1 MATVL
6 KDAIKREQSQ
16 ARLDTAE
23 CEHFAPKAKSKS
35 FQRNLLLSI
44 GGVFLL
50 FAICFSVYQ
59 YQREKDYKID
69 ILHSRLQMYNYEMVQ
84 TLGEDSL
91 TDNRLFHDYVERHQM
106 EGLRVSV
113 IDLNGRVI
121 LDSYDTNV
129 DSLGNHLQRK
139 EIRQALQEGNG
150 FDIKRMSQSTHETYF
165 YSATRFGNVIVRA
178 AVPYSVELTRSLQAD
193 DTYIYFAIVLTL
205 LLGVALYH
213 ITHRI
218 SRHIGYLREFAVKA
232 ERGEEL
238 DHELERRVPDDE
250 LGDIS
255 HTIIMLYWKL
265 RHSEEDKVRI
275 KRQLTQNAAHEL
287 KTPAASIHGYLES
300 ILDNPDMPE
309 DKRKHF
315 LERCFAQSERMNKLL
330 LDMSALTKLDEMDDS
345 HSRNRQEYHRVNVTQ
360 IIQNVLDDTALQL
373 HDKGITPL
381 LQMPRRMVNDQW
393 SMVNV
398 EVLGDA
404 SLIYSIFRNLIDNA
418 IAYAAGAT
426 QLEITCHETESEG
439 RHFYEFAVSDNGPGI
454 EPQHLEHIFE
464 RFYRIDKGRSRKLG
478 GTGLGLAI
486 VKNAVAV
493 HGGTTTAC
501 PTPGGGLTVRFT
513 LARF

>member
-1 MATVL
+1 MSKL
-6 KDAIKREQSQ
+6 KQLWHWAFG
-16 ARLDTAE
+16 LT
-23 CEHFAPKAKSKS
+23 KS

-59 YQREKDYKID
+59 YQREKEYKID

-91 TDNRLFHDYVERHQM
+91 TNQQLFRDYVARHQM

-113 IDLNGRVI
+113 IDQKGRVI

-129 DSLGNHLQRK
+129 DSLGNHLQRT
-139 EIRQALQEGNG
+139 EIKQALHEGNG
-150 FDIKRMSQSTHETYF
+150 YDIKRMSQSTHETYF
-165 YSATRFGNVIVRA
+165 YSATRFGDVVVRA
-178 AVPYSVELTRSLQAD
+178 AVPYSAELTRSLQAD
-193 DTYIYFAIVLTL
+193 NTYIYFAGVLTL
-205 LLGVALYH
+205 LLGIVLYY

-218 SRHIGYLREFAVKA
+218 SRHISHLREFAMKA
-232 ERGEEL
+232 EEGEEL
-238 DHELERRVPDDE
+238 DHELKRRLPDDE

-300 ILDNPDMPE
+300 ILDNPDMSE
-309 DKRKHF
+309 EKKKHF
-315 LERCFAQSERMNKLL
+315 LERCYAQSER
-330 LDMSALTKLDEMDDS
+330 
-345 HSRNRQEYHRVNVTQ
+345 SRTQRDYRQVNVLQ
-360 IIQNVLDDTALQL
+360 VLQSALDDTSLQL
-373 HDKGITPL
+373 QEKGITPV
-381 LQMPRRMVNDQW
+381 LQLPGH
-393 SMVNV
+393 V
-398 EVLGDA
+398 EVLGDQ

-418 IAYAAGAT
+418 IAYATGASRLVISC
-426 QLEITCHETESEG
+426 QETETEG
-439 RHFYEFAVSDNGPGI
+439 RHFYEFLVSDNGPGV
-454 EPQHLEHIFE
+454 EPQHLEHLFE
-464 RFYRIDKGRSRKLG
+464 RFYRVDKGRSRKLG

-486 VKNAVAV
+486 VKNAVAA
-493 HGGTTTAC
+493 HGGTTTALA
-501 PTPGGGLTVRFT
+501 TPGGGLTIKFT

>member
-1 MATVL
+1 MATAL
-6 KDAIKREQSQ
+6 R
-16 ARLDTAE
+16 
-23 CEHFAPKAKSKS
+23 SKS

-59 YQREKDYKID
+59 YQREKEYKID

-91 TDNRLFHDYVERHQM
+91 TNSLLFRDYVARHQM

-113 IDLNGRVI
+113 IDLKGRVI

-129 DSLGNHLQRK
+129 DSLGNHLQRT
-139 EIRQALQEGNG
+139 EIEQALHVGNG
-150 FDIKRMSQSTHETYF
+150 YDIKRMSQSTHETYF
-165 YSATRFGNVIVRA
+165 YSATRFGDVIVRA
-178 AVPYSVELTRSLQAD
+178 AVPYSTELTRSLQAD
-193 DTYIYFAIVLTL
+193 NTYIYFAGVLTL
-205 LLGVALYH
+205 LLGIVLYY

-218 SRHIGYLREFAVKA
+218 SRHIGHLHEFAVKA
-232 ERGEEL
+232 EEGEEL
-238 DHELERRVPDDE
+238 DHELERRLPDDE

-265 RHSEEDKVRI
+265 RHSEEDKLRI

-287 KTPAASIHGYLES
+287 KTPAASIRWYLES
-300 ILDNPDMPE
+300 ILDNPDMEE
-309 DKRKHF
+309 DKKRHF
-315 LERCFAQSERMNKLL
+315 LERCHVQSERMSKLL
-330 LDMSALTKLDEMDDS
+330 LDMSALAKLDELDD
-345 HSRNRQEYHRVNVTQ
+345 NKATIRQAYHQVDVLQ
-360 IIQNVLDDTALQL
+360 VIQNVLDDTSL
-373 HDKGITPL
+373 L
-381 LQMPRRMVNDQW
+381 LQDRGIEPSLQVPQH
-393 SMVNV
+393 V
-398 EVLGDA
+398 EVLGDQ

-418 IAYAAGAT
+418 IAYAIGASR
-426 QLEITCHETESEG
+426 LEIICNEIETKG
-439 RHFYEFAVSDNGPGI
+439 RHFYEFMVRDDGPGV
-454 EPQHLEHIFE
+454 EPKHLEHLFE

-493 HGGTTTAC
+493 YGGSTTAMT
-501 PTPGGGLTVRFT
+501 TPGGGLTIKFT

>member
-1 MATVL
+1 MSSAGREHFVL
-6 KDAIKREQSQ
+6 K
-16 ARLDTAE
+16 
-23 CEHFAPKAKSKS
+23 AKNKS

-59 YQREKDYKID
+59 YQREKEYKID

-91 TDNRLFHDYVERHQM
+91 ISSQLFRDYVARHQM

-113 IDLNGRVI
+113 IDREGRVV

-129 DSLGNHLQRK
+129 DSLGNHLQRT
-139 EIRQALQEGNG
+139 EIQQALHEGNG
-150 FDIKRMSQSTHETYF
+150 YDIKRVSQSTHETYF

-178 AVPYSVELTRSLQAD
+178 AVPYSAELTRSLQAD
-193 DTYIYFAIVLTL
+193 NTYIYFAGVLTL
-205 LLGVALYH
+205 LLGIVLYY

-218 SRHIGYLREFAVKA
+218 SRHIGYLREFAMKA
-232 ERGEEL
+232 EEGEEL
-238 DHELERRVPDDE
+238 DHELERRLPDDE

-300 ILDNPDMPE
+300 VLDHPDMPE
-309 DKRKHF
+309 DKKKHF
-315 LERCFAQSERMNKLL
+315 LERCYAQSERMSKLL
-330 LDMSALTKLDEMDDS
+330 LDMSALTKLDEMDDNKS
-345 HSRNRQEYHRVNVTQ
+345 KSRREYRPVNVLQ
-360 IIQNVLDDTALQL
+360 VLQSVIDDTSLQL
-373 HDKGITPL
+373 QDKGITPS
-381 LQMPRRMVNDQW
+381 LQVPQH
-393 SMVNV
+393 V
-398 EVLGDA
+398 EVLGDQ
-404 SLIYSIFRNLIDNA
+404 SLIYSIFRNLFDNA
-418 IAYAAGAT
+418 IAYATGASR
-426 QLEITCHETESEG
+426 LAIVCNEIDTEG
-439 RHFYEFAVSDNGPGI
+439 RHFYEFLVSDNGPGV
-454 EPQHLEHIFE
+454 EPQHLDHLFE
-464 RFYRIDKGRSRKLG
+464 RFYRVDKGRSRKLG

-486 VKNAVAV
+486 VKNAVAA
-493 HGGTTTAC
+493 HGGTATALS
-501 PTPGGGLTVRFT
+501 TPGGGLTVRFT

>member
-1 MATVL
+1 MATAL
-6 KDAIKREQSQ
+6 KDAIKQKQSQ
-16 ARLDTAE
+16 RHLSSAGR
-23 CEHFAPKAKSKS
+23 EHFVLKAKNKS

-59 YQREKDYKID
+59 YQREKEYKID

-91 TDNRLFHDYVERHQM
+91 ISSQLFRDYVARHQM

-113 IDLNGRVI
+113 IDREGRVV

-129 DSLGNHLQRK
+129 DSLGNHLQRT
-139 EIRQALQEGNG
+139 EIQQALHEGNG
-150 FDIKRMSQSTHETYF
+150 YDIKRVSQSTHETYF

-178 AVPYSVELTRSLQAD
+178 AVPYSAELTRSLQAD
-193 DTYIYFAIVLTL
+193 NTYIYFAGVLTL
-205 LLGVALYH
+205 LLGIVLYY

-218 SRHIGYLREFAVKA
+218 SRHIGYLREFAMKA
-232 ERGEEL
+232 EEGEEL
-238 DHELERRVPDDE
+238 DHELERRLPDDE

-300 ILDNPDMPE
+300 VLDHPDMPE
-309 DKRKHF
+309 DKKKHF
-315 LERCFAQSERMNKLL
+315 LERCYAQSERMSKLL
-330 LDMSALTKLDEMDDS
+330 LDMSALTKLDEMDDNKS
-345 HSRNRQEYHRVNVTQ
+345 KSRREYRPVNVLQ
-360 IIQNVLDDTALQL
+360 VLQSVIDDTSLQL
-373 HDKGITPL
+373 QDKGITPS
-381 LQMPRRMVNDQW
+381 LQVPQH
-393 SMVNV
+393 V
-398 EVLGDA
+398 EVLGDQ
-404 SLIYSIFRNLIDNA
+404 SLIYSIFRNLFDNA
-418 IAYAAGAT
+418 IAYATGASR
-426 QLEITCHETESEG
+426 LAIVCNEIDTEG
-439 RHFYEFAVSDNGPGI
+439 RHFYEFLVSDNGPGV
-454 EPQHLEHIFE
+454 EPQHLDHLFE
-464 RFYRIDKGRSRKLG
+464 RFYRVDKGRSRKLG

-486 VKNAVAV
+486 VKNAVAA
-493 HGGTTTAC
+493 HGGTATALS
-501 PTPGGGLTVRFT
+501 TPGGGLTIRFT

>member
-1 MATVL
+1 MSSAGREHFVL
-6 KDAIKREQSQ
+6 K
-16 ARLDTAE
+16 
-23 CEHFAPKAKSKS
+23 AKNKS

-59 YQREKDYKID
+59 YQREKEYKID

-91 TDNRLFHDYVERHQM
+91 ISSQLFRDYVARHQM

-113 IDLNGRVI
+113 IDREGRVV

-129 DSLGNHLQRK
+129 DSLGNHLQRT
-139 EIRQALQEGNG
+139 EIQQALHEGNG
-150 FDIKRMSQSTHETYF
+150 YDIKRVSQSTHETYF

-178 AVPYSVELTRSLQAD
+178 AVPYSAELTRSLQAD
-193 DTYIYFAIVLTL
+193 NTYIYFAGVLTL
-205 LLGVALYH
+205 LLGIVLYY

-218 SRHIGYLREFAVKA
+218 SRHIGYLREFAMKA
-232 ERGEEL
+232 EEGEEL
-238 DHELERRVPDDE
+238 DHELERRLPDDE

-300 ILDNPDMPE
+300 VLDHPDMPE
-309 DKRKHF
+309 DKKKHF
-315 LERCFAQSERMNKLL
+315 LERCYAQSERMSKLL
-330 LDMSALTKLDEMDDS
+330 LDMSALTKLDEMDDNKS
-345 HSRNRQEYHRVNVTQ
+345 KSRREYRPVNVLQ
-360 IIQNVLDDTALQL
+360 VLQSVIDDTSLQL
-373 HDKGITPL
+373 QDKGITPS
-381 LQMPRRMVNDQW
+381 LQLPQH
-393 SMVNV
+393 V
-398 EVLGDA
+398 EVLGDQ
-404 SLIYSIFRNLIDNA
+404 SLIYSIFRNLFDNA
-418 IAYAAGAT
+418 IAYATGASR
-426 QLEITCHETESEG
+426 LAIVCNEIDTEG
-439 RHFYEFAVSDNGPGI
+439 RHFYEFLVSDNGPGV
-454 EPQHLEHIFE
+454 EPQHLDHLFE
-464 RFYRIDKGRSRKLG
+464 RFYRVDKGRSRKLG

-486 VKNAVAV
+486 VKNAVAA
-493 HGGTTTAC
+493 HGGTATALS
-501 PTPGGGLTVRFT
+501 TPGGGLTVRFT

>member
-1 MATVL
+1 MAITL
-6 KDAIKREQSQ
+6 R
-16 ARLDTAE
+16 
-23 CEHFAPKAKSKS
+23 SKS

-44 GGVFLL
+44 CGVFLL
-50 FAICFSVYQ
+50 FAVCFSVYQ
-59 YQREKDYKID
+59 YQREKEYKID

-91 TDNRLFHDYVERHQM
+91 TDSCLFHNYVVRHNV

-113 IDLNGRVI
+113 INKEGQVI
-121 LDSYDTNV
+121 LDSYDANV
-129 DSLGNHLQRK
+129 DSLGNHLLRG
-139 EIRQALQEGNG
+139 EIQQALRYGNG
-150 FDIKRMSQSTHETYF
+150 YDIKRLSQSTHETYF
-165 YSATRFGNVIVRA
+165 YSATRFGDIIVRT
-178 AVPYSVELTRSLQAD
+178 AVPYSTELTRSLQAD
-193 DTYIYFAIVLTL
+193 NTYIYFAFALTLVLGIVL
-205 LLGVALYH
+205 YF
-213 ITHRI
+213 ITNRI
-218 SRHIGYLREFAVKA
+218 SRHIGYLREFAMKA
-232 ERGEEL
+232 EEGEVL
-238 DHELERRVPDDE
+238 DHELERRLPDDE

-265 RHSEEDKVRI
+265 RHSEEDKVHI

-309 DKRKHF
+309 EKRRHF
-315 LERCFAQSERMNKLL
+315 LERCYAQSERMNKLL
-330 LDMSALTKLDEMDDS
+330 LDMSALTKLDEMDES
-345 HSRNRQEYHRVNVTQ
+345 HSAGRREYRQVNVLQ
-360 IIQNVLDDTALQL
+360 VIQSALDDTALQL
-373 HDKGITPL
+373 QDKGIVPML
-381 LQMPRRMVNDQW
+381 HMPQH
-393 SMVNV
+393 V

-418 IAYAAGAT
+418 IAYATDAT
-426 QLEITCHETESEG
+426 RLAIVCKETESEG
-439 RHFYEFAVSDNGPGI
+439 RHYYEFQVSDNGPGV

-486 VKNAVAV
+486 VKNAVAA
-493 HGGTTTAC
+493 HGGTATAL